1 MLDMDMFLKEW
12 ISQTS
17 KKQTNTKTYTT
28 YKKKTHTL
36 RVTLLWHQ
44 WAEHVCV
51 LMGTRVWWMYNVMLM
66 SVI

>member
-1 MLDMDMFLKEW
+1 MGYVFKRMDQPK
-12 ISQTS
+12 IQ
-17 KKQTNTKTYTT
+17 KNKNTKTYTT
-28 YKKKTHTL
+28 YKKTHTL

-51 LMGTRVWWMYNVMLM
+51 LMGTHVWWMYNVMLM